1 MTCIRLSFSNFLVCH
16 FWWLKNENP
25 FNNKKLQFFRQ
36 PDPGHAQQSLAKF
49 GHCGIWSYDLSLG
62 LFFGGRWVE
71 FLLSRKLPFWKH
83 GSEIIEL
90 LLYHDHWGFAK
101 RFFCFENLEKTDLLT
116 CRVSLE
122 IDHIAISKVKTL
134 ENSGK
139 CRSIGWCKRTWRTL
153 TGRTCWQL
161 EHQKTEVVVSVFV
174 YQRFSQDLPTK
185 NKRETHPKD
194 PNQDMESHEV
204 EEVDFKDSYSLV
216 KVSFFLVFSQILPQF
231 LKLFLAK
238 KSSGQFITTSAEV
251 TPNGGLVRES
261 PPKWP

>member
-185 NKRETHPKD
+185 TKGRPIQKTRTRTWNRTKWKKWISKTVIRWWRWAFSWCLARFFH
-194 PNQDMESHEV
+194 S
-204 EEVDFKDSYSLV
+204 FWSFSLQR
-216 KVSFFLVFSQILPQF
+216 KALGNL
-231 LKLFLAK
+231 
-238 KSSGQFITTSAEV
+238 
-251 TPNGGLVRES
+251 
-261 PPKWP
+261 